1 MNLPNKLTLLRICL
15 VPFMA
20 VFFFINY
27 DWCMWAAAAIFIVA
41 AITDIIDGNYAR
53 KHDICTDFGRL
64 MDPIA
69 DKILTN
75 TAFIL
80 VISCG
85 RFQFSELERM
95 ILAICVIIFIA
106 REFVISGFRLVA
118 AGKGL
123 VMAAGKLGKAKTTLQ
138 CIAAVSLRLDADLR
152 LSDCWFDL
160 FPGQR
165 KCVRI
170 RGGAALKPESIIP
183 DCVNGTQS

>member
-138 CIAAVSLRLDADLR
+138 CIAAVSLMLGNPVFNLIGLR
-152 LSDCWFDL
+152 FDIIVTVIAAILSVVS
-160 FPGQR
+160 
-165 KCVRI
+165 CVDYLVRNKGVI
-170 RGGAALKPESIIP
+170 DMSSK
-183 DCVNGTQS
+183 